1 LYRYAAADAL
11 NYKPVPALCPLPEK
25 HTLDVNAPDSLER
38 DAFGDLAVRN
48 LRFGCFEQVVTKT
61 TEEAGFALFT
71 SHVILDSKHGSI
83 DDSQETMFHVSNLTP
98 RSWHFS
104 RCFTVTKHQLMT
116 TSMAAS

>member
-1 LYRYAAADAL
+1 
-11 NYKPVPALCPLPEK
+11 
-25 HTLDVNAPDSLER
+25 VNAPDSLER